1 MGMKQQNLKPTTTHE
16 NTTGF
21 TSGEAGVVIFE
32 TPKLAQPPL

>member
-1 MGMKQQNLKPTTTHE
+1 MGMKQQNLKPTAHE

-32 TPKLAQPPL
+32 TPTLAQPPL